1 MEVAMDLSLLQEL
14 KHKLVHDKD
23 LMPVW
28 KFFLDHFGEDPEFI
42 ALGEAI
48 RHEFLETVLAQVGM
62 QMFPGKAIASMT
74 RLVRLKDQQFIH
86 GSANLA
92 GRMGMVF
99 YFEDEQVGMV
109 VVSDPTSFDNAKMAR
124 FSGQRVRKPGPPSQN

>member
-1 MEVAMDLSLLQEL
+1 
-14 KHKLVHDKD
+14 
-23 LMPVW
+23 
-28 KFFLDHFGEDPEFI
+28 
-42 ALGEAI
+42 
-48 RHEFLETVLAQVGM
+48 M

-74 RLVRLKDQQFIH
+74 RLVQLKDQQFIH

-109 VVSDPTSFDNAKMAR
+109 VVSDPSSFENAKMAR
-124 FSGQRVRKPGPPSQN
+124 FSGQQVRKPGPPSKN